1 MTTNLEAELFCPA
14 CNQDCT
20 HVITYVGDQIS
31 RIECALCHRR
41 VEISRHELVKRY
53 AADFLERVLTK
64 PQRMTKEFEM
74 DLRRFLRSLPGRVVT
89 KPRRIAREI
98 RDVISKE

>member
-31 RIECALCHRR
+31 KIECKVCHRK
-41 VEISRHELVKRY
+41 VEISHHELVKRY
-53 AADFLERVLTK
+53 AADFLERILTK
-64 PQRMTKEFEM
+64 PQRMTKELEK
-74 DLRRFLRSLPGRVVT
+74 DLRSFLLSLPRRVVT
-89 KPRRIAREI
+89 KPGRVAHEI
-98 RDVISKE
+98 RDVLGKD